1 MIHFFSLT
9 CVCVCVW
16 SHSKTGSEAS
26 VERLMKQ
33 IGSFMSE
40 ISDEFKTIV
49 VEAIRSVCVK
59 FPRKHHIL
67 MTFLSSMLREEGG
80 FEYKKAIVDT
90 VITIIDENP
99 EAKESGVCV
108 SLSIFLSFWH
118 MCVCACVC
126 VVCHTVCVCVCVRA
140 CVCVCVC
147 MCVRAR
153 TIYKLVIPHD

>member
-1 MIHFFSLT
+1 
-9 CVCVCVW
+9 
-16 SHSKTGSEAS
+16 
-26 VERLMKQ
+26 MKQ

-90 VITIIDENP
+90 IITIIEENP
-99 EAKESGVCV
+99 DAKESGVCGGV
-108 SLSIFLSFWH
+108 W
-118 MCVCACVC
+118 V
-126 VVCHTVCVCVCVRA
+126 
-140 CVCVCVC
+140 
-147 MCVRAR
+147 
-153 TIYKLVIPHD
+153 

>member
-1 MIHFFSLT
+1 MHNIMHECMCTLYVSVGVYMYY
-9 CVCVCVW
+9 VCN
-16 SHSKTGSEAS
+16 HSPPPQTGSEAS

-67 MTFLSSMLREEGG
+67 MNFLSSMLREEGG

-90 VITIIDENP
+90 IITIIEENP
-99 EAKESGVCV
+99 EAKETG
-108 SLSIFLSFWH
+108 
-118 MCVCACVC
+118 
-126 VVCHTVCVCVCVRA
+126 VCVCVCH
-140 CVCVCVC
+140 CVCV
-147 MCVRAR
+147 VRGLS
-153 TIYKLVIPHD
+153 TS